1 MTNNT
6 NGDYDLANQGG
17 QSFRQELNGILE
29 DIKTINAGSTE
40 PATKAAWMLWADTST
55 TPPKLKVWNGGVWL
69 VLGDLATQMNHASVT
84 ATTQSAFASSVVTN
98 GELVSN
104 TDTRTKI
111 AVGVENSRPLNP
123 TVGDLRVNRDTKL
136 AEIFTNSTRDSAL
149 GSWLSLYSSAKI
161 DVFHCTSPGT
171 TSSGTFIPEDG
182 RTLFLVICTGG
193 GGGAG
198 GVTVHGTTPS
208 GGAPNYGGNYWG
220 SSGGGG
226 AGTAIRIYTRE
237 ELGAS
242 ASYTI
247 GKRGNA
253 SSSAGS
259 NGGAGVTSVFTP
271 TGTGAGAIA
280 IEGRFGGQSTA
291 AYNTTGTPSSSDH
304 TSRPGWPGLGHNG
317 MINCHGEKGE
327 FQTLNNYT
335 GATASGFNLIHMYA
349 SGGSTFWGKG
359 PGAGADGAWSNATG
373 GGTGGHGNDGVL
385 VVLSW

>member
-17 QSFRQELNGILE
+17 QTFRQELNGILE

-40 PATKAAWMLWADTST
+40 PAIKADWMLWADTST
-55 TPPKLKVWNGGVWL
+55 SPPKLKVWNGGVWH

-84 ATTQSAFASSVVTN
+84 ALTQSAFASSVTTN

-104 TDTRTKI
+104 ADTRTKI
-111 AVGVENSRPLNP
+111 ADGVQNSRPLNP

-136 AEIFTNSTRDSAL
+136 AEVFTNSTRDNPL
-149 GSWLSLYSSAKI
+149 GSWLSLYSGAKI
-161 DVFHCTSPGT
+161 DIFHCTSPGT
-171 TSSGTFIPEDG
+171 TSTGTFIPEDG

-198 GVTVHGTTPS
+198 GVKVHGTTPA
-208 GGAPNYGGNYWG
+208 GGAPDFGGNYWG

-226 AGTAIRIYTRE
+226 AGTAIRIYTLA

-242 ASYTI
+242 ANYTI
-247 GKRGNA
+247 GKRGDGSPN
-253 SSSAGS
+253 SGS
-259 NGGAGVTSVFTP
+259 NGGYGVTSTFTP
-271 TGTGAGAIA
+271 ANTSSVA
-280 IEGRFGGQSTA
+280 IEGRFGGPSTPG
-291 AYNTTGTPSSSDH
+291 YSTSGTPSSSTM
-304 TSRPGWPGLGHNG
+304 TSRPGWHGDGHNG

-335 GATASGFNLIHMYA
+335 GATASGFGLVAMNA

-359 PGAGADGAWSNATG
+359 PGAGANGCWSNDSTTG
-373 GGTGGHGNDGVL
+373 GANGTHGQDGIL